1 MRRQNRYNPKG
12 LHRDHRGR
20 LLDKWGREMEVNWD
34 EFEKRRVKTKDVNE
48 PYLKPPAQ
56 MNPLHNATGAI
67 HKVSEM
73 LESTNWDAKI
83 KKMEKS
89 TKGFAKKAT
98 KTIKG
103 WEKGLGKARPKDE

>member
-1 MRRQNRYNPKG
+1 MRRQNRYNPRG
-12 LHRDHRGR
+12 LRRDHRGR
-20 LLDKWGREMEVNWD
+20 LLDKWGREMETDWD
-34 EFEKRRVKTKDVNE
+34 DFEKRRGK
-48 PYLKPPAQ
+48 Q

-89 TKGFAKKAT
+89 TKGFVKKAT